1 MPSALIYVFGTISGI
16 ALVLIV
22 LVCMRKAAEYA
33 RQEQRKEH
41 ARIQAEKDAAFN
53 RGYDRAIRDYKRY
66 DNRRA
71 AEKFADTFEN
81 HRTHF
86 QMREVQQ

>member
-1 MPSALIYVFGTISGI
+1 MPSALIYTFGTVTGI
-16 ALVLIV
+16 GLVLIV
-22 LVCMRKAAEYA
+22 LICMRKAAEYA

-53 RGYDRAIRDYKRY
+53 RGYDRAIRDCRRY

-71 AEKFADTFEN
+71 AEQFADTFEN
-81 HRTHF
+81 HRTKF
-86 QMREVQQ
+86 QMREAQ